1 MSSSTLGDVGPQL
14 LRLHVSSA
22 AIILWNNSESNL
34 ARDHFLAFR
43 KVFNGAAA
51 EVQDADSDVKEQHSR
66 LSQLL
71 GVA

>member
-1 MSSSTLGDVGPQL
+1 MSPSTVGEGASHL

-22 AIILWNNSESNL
+22 AVILWNNGEPVL

-43 KVFNGAAA
+43 KVFSNAAA

-66 LSQLL
+66 LSRLL
-71 GVA
+71 GAA